1 MSQEQFATEIAAAL
15 KRTVANR
22 HVQAKTIALWTGTN
36 ERTVK
41 NWLSGAYGPSGDH
54 LMVLARHSDE
64 VLNAI
69 LTMVGHEELLPVI
82 ELAHLE
88 ARILDLLGLVRK
100 LKKP

>member
-15 KRTVANR
+15 KRTVSSR
-22 HVQAKTIALWTGTN
+22 QIQVKTIALWTGTN

-69 LTMVGHEELLPVI
+69 LMMVGHEELLPVI
-82 ELAHLE
+82 DLASLE
-88 ARILDLLGLVRK
+88 TRILDLLKLVRR
-100 LKKP
+100 LMKP